1 MPTPLGPKAATLSS
15 ADLTALNVYA
25 TDTRTG
31 LRQAAQGGGWHVTHP
46 PSATGSSSSSSF
58 FQRCIG
64 WVDQQRE
71 NRQLMAALTRSFQ
84 DTVRQE
90 GLKLG
95 ALQARNPREAAREI
109 AEKVTS
115 ARGLRPD
122 GKAAGA
128 ESQSPPSKSLSSM
141 RLASGTPSSDED
153 SPTRVDT
160 ASASVS
166 SLGPRLAGG
175 DPAPDGPRR
184 LRLDT
189 PDDAP
194 DPRIRVLPEGA
205 APTDGKASGPRMPP
219 ARVNGLSPDTAIKPD
234 PVMDALRQAVMFNA
248 RRVGL
253 SHDATVSLFR
263 RDGFIDSMVRSI
275 SEELAAQE
283 VFSADQLTEAA
294 LSSAADQAAVT
305 QLARLGYGTPAADRK
320 G

>member
-1 MPTPLGPKAATLSS
+1 MPTPIGSRGAPLSS
-15 ADLTALNVYA
+15 ADLAALNVYA
-25 TDTRTG
+25 TDASSG
-31 LRQAAQGGGWHVTHP
+31 LRQAAKGGGWHVTHP
-46 PSATGSSSSSSF
+46 PSANSSSSSSGF

-64 WVDQQRE
+64 WVDQHWE

-90 GLKLG
+90 GLKVG
-95 ALQARNPREAAREI
+95 ALQARNPREAAKEI
-109 AEKVTS
+109 ADKVTS

-128 ESQSPPSKSLSSM
+128 ESRSPPSKSLSSV
-141 RLASGTPSSDED
+141 RQASGTPSSEGD
-153 SPTRVDT
+153 SPTLVDT
-160 ASASVS
+160 ASAS
-166 SLGPRLAGG
+166 SLGPRLESGG
-175 DPAPDGPRR
+175 PARDGPRR

-194 DPRIRVLPEGA
+194 DPRIRVLPDGA
-205 APTDGKASGPRMPP
+205 ATSDSKASGPRMPP
-219 ARVNGLSPDTAIKPD
+219 ARVNGVSPDTAIKPD

-263 RDGFIDSMVRSI
+263 TPGFVDSMVRSI
-275 SEELAAQE
+275 SEELAARE
-283 VFSADQLTEAA
+283 VFSAEEITEAV
-294 LSSAADQAAVT
+294 LRSAADQAAVT
-305 QLARLGYGTPAADRK
+305 QLALRGYERPAADRK